1 MLCTLFVVS
10 YSTSWA
16 QVSSYSMTPLSGT
29 FTPLVGPTATSLSL
43 TADDAN
49 STAFPIG
56 FDFEFNGVIYTQLRA
71 NSNGLLTFNATGT
84 STASNNLATTTT
96 SARPGMAPLW
106 DDLQCFGAGVTYQ
119 LNGVAP
125 NRTLT
130 VEWLNMEWNWSSSAN
145 AISFQVIL
153 YETTNVIDFVY
164 LQGPDAGNPGGS
176 SGASIGL
183 MGIPSTDYLSLQ
195 NSSAAPTVS
204 TTASTNNISV
214 KPATGQIYRFSPP
227 PATPPT
233 PFQVAPST
241 SCVTGTDLDVAGTPA
256 PDVVWYW
263 QTSATGT
270 DMTAQYVGP
279 YNVTANGTYYLR
291 AYNTVTMTWSTNSS
305 SYTVTDMPMAADP
318 PAPVADQS
326 PACNS
331 TQITVAAAPAGTE
344 YYWQG
349 NMPGTSQTDP
359 ATAPYSVTS
368 TDTYYVTAYD
378 VATQCWSNSVG
389 VSVTINTT
397 PLPVPTITNP
407 VVNVCTGTTPIN
419 LNASL
424 PYVTCSST
432 ASAGGSD
439 SDPVTVTVND
449 FSCATGTI
457 VSATLDASI
466 GPDCSFGWYSYS
478 VIVNGTTI
486 LTAQCDQT
494 GIDLTPY
501 LPLTSVVLVSSDDDA
516 FTDPITLTA
525 TVNLTYFDGALLWYD
540 ASTGGNLLGS
550 GTPLNAAG
558 TTVLP
563 DPNVTG
569 TYDFYVASTNGCES
583 TRELVQVVIAD
594 VLVDLTSIDETCTNY
609 ANGSFSLTGVTCGTA
624 PFTYSLDGG
633 ATYGA
638 IPTDLTTGT
647 YSVIVQDNGGLF
659 SAPVDVVINPTSSTI
674 PDALV
679 AVDSIYYACTG
690 AVSIPVEADNAFF
703 SGSLSTIFA
712 GGNGCSAGNMF
723 DITANTSD
731 VIIDAFDV
739 NAAVAG
745 PVDVYYVP
753 GGYVGNET
761 NAAAWTFVGTYAVPG
776 AGVQNVDVADFTIPA
791 GSTYGIYV
799 DYDAN
804 YTNLSTTY
812 SNAEITVTTGA
823 GLCTSFSSPINGRTF
838 NGTIYYFAGFPS
850 TPEWYDAPSLTS
862 NNLGSGT
869 LFETVG
875 TSVLPTATEGVYEFY
890 AYAELNGCYSV
901 DPLLITVN
909 VNNVNVDLDSIDA
922 SCNNQANG
930 SFVVSNADCGVA
942 PFSYSVDGGA
952 FGPAPT
958 DLTPGVYAIIV
969 QDSNGDTSAVYYLTV
984 EDADAPTNL
993 YMDTITDQGGVVAWV
1008 ANGTETEWYVE
1019 WGLPGFTPGTGTE
1032 IGSATATDTFYL
1044 ITGLDGNTNYDIYV
1058 AANCG
1063 PTEVVGD
1070 WSPINFTTE
1079 CGIYSV
1085 LPFFETFEDNSET
1098 RVCWKNEQEVGTAD
1112 WTYQTGAGG
1121 GTVTTAYEGT
1131 LNARFVSQSGTN
1143 SPITKLVSP
1152 RFDFSGQDSV
1162 ALVFAY
1168 AQQNWLGDQ
1177 NITKVYVKG
1186 QNSTWTEIQSYNTTV
1201 DQWTVDT
1208 LFLSDTVY
1216 QVAFEGIN
1224 NWGYA
1229 NVIDDVEFMPCTL
1242 VPGTDGAVDVCRA
1255 DGTVDLNSVIT
1266 AGESFGKWYFQN
1278 QTFIINDTV
1287 ADISLLPAGT
1297 HYFYY
1302 IVETPCAADT
1312 TVAEITVFNAS
1323 SAGQDGTI
1331 DVCMNEPF
1339 DLLSGL
1345 NGNVDLGG
1353 TWYDPSNQAM
1363 PTSQIMASN
1372 IPGQFNY
1379 DYIVSNGVCGPDTS
1393 NVVVNVS
1400 PTCDWLNI
1408 AELGLGNIDLYPNPT
1423 TDMIYIT
1430 NEGSTEVFSYELT
1443 DLNGKVIATKANA
1456 INGTETTSIDL
1467 GKLEP
1472 GVYLIKV
1479 ANENVEHTFRVIKQ

>member
-16 QVSSYSMTPLSGT
+16 QVSSYSFSQFAGTYTEITGGTALFTGTTDDAISPATPIGFTFNYNGTDYTTIKVNSNGWASFGTTTSTTTYTPLS
-29 FTPLVGPTATSLSL
+29 S
-43 TADDAN
+43 
-49 STAFPIG
+49 
-56 FDFEFNGVIYTQLRA
+56 
-71 NSNGLLTFNATGT
+71 TGT
-84 STASNNLATTTT
+84 HHPCL
-96 SARPGMAPLW
+96 APLGR
-106 DDLQCFGAGVTYQ
+106 DLQGGTTAGEIRIETS
-119 LNGVAP
+119 GVAP
-125 NRTLT
+125 NQICTIQWKNFRRFAGTQDF
-130 VEWLNMEWNWSSSAN
+130 N
-145 AISFQVIL
+145 FQIKL
-153 YETTNVIDFVY
+153 YESTNVIEFVY
-164 LQGPDAGNPGGS
+164 GTMVATTS
-176 SGASIGL
+176 SSDYDCGITGATNADYNARTTT
-183 MGIPSTDYLSLQ
+183 TDWSA
-195 NSSAAPTVS
+195 SAAATSNANNMTISATVFPVS
-204 TTASTNNISV
+204 
-214 KPATGQIYRFSPP
+214 GQTYAWNPP

-291 AYNTVTMTWSTNSS
+291 AYNTVTMAWSINSS
-305 SYTVTDMPMAADP
+305 SYTVTDMPLAADP

-349 NMPGTSQTDP
+349 NMPGTSNADP
-359 ATAPYSVTS
+359 ATAPYTVTS

-389 VSVTINTT
+389 VSVVINTT
-397 PLPVPTITNP
+397 PLPVPTVTNP
-407 VVNVCTGTTPIN
+407 VINACTGSNPIN
-419 LNASL
+419 LTASL
-424 PYVTCSST
+424 PSVTCSST

-478 VIVNGTTI
+478 VIVNGSTI

-525 TVNLTYFDGALLWYD
+525 TVNLTYFDGSLLWYD

-550 GTPLNAAG
+550 GTPLNAVG

-594 VLVDLTSIDETCTNY
+594 VLVDLTPIDETCTNY
-609 ANGSFSLTGVTCGTA
+609 NNGSFSLTGVTCGAA

-638 IPTDLTTGT
+638 IPTDLTAGT

-659 SAPVDVVINPTSSTI
+659 SAPVDVVIATGETNIPLQAQALDTI
-674 PDALV
+674 V
-679 AVDSIYYACTG
+679 YACTG
-690 AVSIPVEADNAFF
+690 DLSIPVNATGFAMLPN
-703 SGSLSTIFA
+703 SLTTTFA
-712 GGNGCSAGNMF
+712 AGNGCGAGNMF
-723 DITANTSD
+723 DIAANVND
-731 VIIDAFDV
+731 VIITGFDV
-739 NAAVAG
+739 NAGSAG
-745 PVDVYYVP
+745 PVDVYYIP
-753 GGYVGNET
+753 GGYVGNAT
-761 NAAAWTFVGTYAVPG
+761 NQAAWTLVGNYSVAAAG
-776 AGVQNVDVADFTIPA
+776 AQFIDVADFTIPA
-791 GSTYGIYV
+791 GATYGIYV
-799 DYDAN
+799 QYDAD
-804 YTNLSTTY
+804 YTTGANTY
-812 SNAEITVTTGA
+812 SNADITIICGN
-823 GLCTSFSSPINGRTF
+823 GLCTPWTVGNANRTF
-838 NGTIYYFAGFPS
+838 NGTVYYDAQSPA
-850 TPEWYDAPSLTS
+850 PADWYDAPSTAS
-862 NNLGSGT
+862 NFLGTGSP
-869 LFETVG
+869 LETVG
-875 TSVLPTATEGVYEFY
+875 TTVLPAATEGVYNFY
-890 AYAELNGCYSV
+890 AYSNNNGCFSV
-901 DPLLITVN
+901 DPLLIEVN
-909 VNNVNVDLDSIDA
+909 VHNVNVDLDSIDA

-930 SFVVSNADCGVA
+930 SFVLSNVTCGAA

-969 QDSNGDTSAVYYLTV
+969 QDNNGDTSGVYYVTV

-993 YMDTITDQGGVVAWV
+993 YMDTITDQGGIVAWV

-1044 ITGLDGNTNYDIYV
+1044 ITGLDGNTNYDVYV

-1098 RVCWKNEQEVGTAD
+1098 RVCWKNEQEVGTAN

-1131 LNARFVSQSGTN
+1131 LNARFVSQSGSN

-1168 AQQNWLGDQ
+1168 AQESWGTQ
-1177 NITKVYVKG
+1177 NITKVYV
-1186 QNSTWTEIQSYNTTV
+1186 NSQTSPWTEIQSYNNNVNT
-1201 DQWTVDT
+1201 WTIDT

-1216 QVAFEGIN
+1216 QIAFEGIN
-1224 NWGYA
+1224 NWGRA
-1229 NVIDDVEFMPCTL
+1229 NVVDDVQFLPCTL

-1312 TVAEITVFNAS
+1312 TVAAITVFNAS

-1345 NGNVDLGG
+1345 SGNVDLGG

-1379 DYIVSNGVCGPDTS
+1379 DYIVSNGVCGPDTA